1 MSHLH
6 PQDPTGELTQ
16 VRLAGIRL
24 FGPQQAL
31 LADFTDKLSL
41 ESIKS
46 AFREKAR
53 RYHPDLQRHE
63 APELREKN
71 RHRFI
76 QVKESY
82 ELLKDFLAGHQP
94 QPEPAAVRP
103 KKIIAV
109 GGAKGG
115 IGKSTLTTNLGV
127 YLAGQGRRTVM
138 VDLDLGGANLHLYLG
153 KTYVRNCINDY
164 FAREVSDLEDLLIP
178 TQYGPQL
185 IGGDSSQLGSANISF
200 WSKLKLIKSLR
211 EMDADYVIIDLGSN
225 TSFNILDFFL
235 AADSRLVVTT
245 CEPASYLE
253 AYNFI
258 KVGLLRRLN
267 RLFGGESADAG
278 KKNHALQEL
287 IHEATMTAHG
297 AKAMD
302 IPTLL
307 QMVQERHADYLP
319 ALKKAIDTYQ
329 PSLVVNKVADIGEVE
344 PIVRRIQ
351 DVSKKMLGIKV
362 RCLGT
367 LPYLED
373 VKKSTLELVP
383 EVARNSWGPLAQK
396 MAAITKDL

>member
-1 MSHLH
+1 MSHLNLN
-6 PQDPTGELTQ
+6 DPTGKLTQ
-16 VRLAGIRL
+16 VRIAGIRL

-31 LADFTDKLSL
+31 HADFTDKLSL
-41 ESIKS
+41 EAIKS

-53 RYHPDLQRHE
+53 RYHPDLQTHA
-63 APELREKN
+63 APEMAAQN

-82 ELLKDFLAGHQP
+82 ELLKDFVAGHQP
-94 QPEPAAVRP
+94 QPETAAIRQ

-115 IGKSTLTTNLGV
+115 IGKSTFATNLAV
-127 YLAGQGRRTVM
+127 YLAAQGRRTVM

-153 KTYVRNCINDY
+153 QTYVRNCVNDY
-164 FAREVSDLEDLLIP
+164 FAREVANLEDLLIP
-178 TQYGPQL
+178 TQYGPLL
-185 IGGDSSQLGSANISF
+185 IGGDSSQLGAANISF

-267 RLFGGESADAG
+267 RLFGGESPDAG
-278 KKNHALQEL
+278 KRNHALQDL
-287 IHEATMTAHG
+287 IHEATMSAHG
-297 AKAMD
+297 AKAKD
-302 IPTLL
+302 IPALL
-307 QMVQERHADYLP
+307 QRVQERHADYLP
-319 ALKKAIDTYQ
+319 TLQKAIDTYQ
-329 PSLVVNKVADIGEVE
+329 PFLVVNKVDDIGEVE

-351 DVSKKMLGIKV
+351 DVSRRMLGIRV
-362 RCLGT
+362 RYLGT
-367 LPYLED
+367 LPYLDE

-383 EVARNSWGPLAQK
+383 EVARNSRGPLAQR
-396 MAAITKDL
+396 MAAISKDL